1 MELAGAGNRQTARI
15 LRISSGRLR
24 VRGNEYCRENRLE
37 GRSLWI
43 CAGRGSGRGLNCGA
57 DFTIIKAKINL
68 T

>member
-1 MELAGAGNRQTARI
+1 
-15 LRISSGRLR
+15 